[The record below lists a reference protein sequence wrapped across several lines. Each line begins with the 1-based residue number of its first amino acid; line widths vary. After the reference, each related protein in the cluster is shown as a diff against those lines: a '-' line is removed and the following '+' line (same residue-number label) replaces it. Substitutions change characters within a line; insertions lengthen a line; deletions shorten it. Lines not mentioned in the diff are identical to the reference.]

1 MLAYLAGFILVL
13 LSQHPGPAT
22 CGAPKELVGNLG
34 GSVTFPLK
42 LPGIQIDTIVWTFNT
57 TPLVTIEPKMPD
69 RQANVIVTHSRNKER
84 VKFLQGNYSL
94 KLSKLS
100 KNDSGDYRMVI
111 YSSSLKDSFSQEY
124 RLRVYEHLSK
134 PKVTMGLQ
142 NNKNGTC
149 LTNLTC
155 FMDQGGEDVTYSW
168 ESLGQAAN
176 ESHNGSILPISWR
189 LGERDTIFIC
199 VVRNPISSNSSNPI
213 SAWKL
218 CEGAAA
224 DSESSMILAS
234 LGVLLLIIAFALMP
248 VLLIMQREKRKESIE
263 ERKGMDTHQEIP
275 NYYPPSGETPVYDT
289 ITCVDKTI
297 PEEKPEKTL
306 YFSVQIP
313 QKMEEPHSTPISPD
327 TPTLFTYEIVN

>member
-1 MLAYLAGFILVL
+1 MLAYLACFILVL
-13 LSQHPGPAT
+13 LCQHPGPAT
-22 CGAPKELVGNLG
+22 SGAQKELVGNLG

-124 RLRVYEHLSK
+124 RLRVYERLSK

-213 SAWKL
+213 FARKL

-224 DSESSMILAS
+224 DSESSVILAS
-234 LGVLLLIIAFALMP
+234 LGVLLLITAFALMP
-248 VLLIMQREKRKESIE
+248 VLLIMQREKRKENYSRGKS
-263 ERKGMDTHQEIP
+263 RKNTLLLSANTSKDGGAPLYTHIP
-275 NYYPPSGETPVYDT
+275 RHTNV
-289 ITCVDKTI
+289 IH
-297 PEEKPEKTL
+297 L
-306 YFSVQIP
+306 
-313 QKMEEPHSTPISPD
+313 
-327 TPTLFTYEIVN
+327 